1 MGKAIVAIAAMLAMA
16 GAAQAED
23 LDDNTPEGQATIKT
37 GEVGRFDRD
46 SMTEYGTST
55 RFESSIVWDSASK
68 PRPEGHLARKVRYL
82 ADCKANTL
90 VVTAV
95 GVFDVSGR
103 LLKSLITPP
112 GAGEPAV
119 PAAGTP
125 QARWLQEACRSICS
139 LIKSCDMPPE
149 GLGARGWGLG

>member
-1 MGKAIVAIAAMLAMA
+1 MSDVVLAVATMLALA
-16 GAAQAED
+16 GGVQAED
-23 LDDNTPEGQATIKT
+23 LDDNTPEGQATIKA

-112 GAGEPAV
+112 GAGEPTA

-125 QARWLQEACRSICS
+125 QARWLQEACRNF
-139 LIKSCDMPPE
+139 
-149 GLGARGWGLG
+149 

>member
-1 MGKAIVAIAAMLAMA
+1 MTSSGDPTLMTTTTDDKGSTMRKALVAIAAMLAMM
-16 GAAQAED
+16 GAVHAED
-23 LDDNTPEGQATIKT
+23 LDDNTPEGQATIKA

-46 SMTEYGTST
+46 SMTEYGTTT
-55 RFESSIVWDSASK
+55 RFESSIVWDSAGR
-68 PRPEGHLARKVRYL
+68 PRPEGHLSRKVRYL

-112 GAGEPAV
+112 GAGEPAAPV
-119 PAAGTP
+119 TGTP
-125 QARWLQEACRSICS
+125 QARWLQEACRNF
-139 LIKSCDMPPE
+139 
-149 GLGARGWGLG
+149 